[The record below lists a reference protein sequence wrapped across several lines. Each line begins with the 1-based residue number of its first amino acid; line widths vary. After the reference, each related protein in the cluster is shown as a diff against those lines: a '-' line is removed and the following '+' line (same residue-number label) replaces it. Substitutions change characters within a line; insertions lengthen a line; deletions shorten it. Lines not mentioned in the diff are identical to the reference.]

1 MAARASNSGDITEND
16 MKQDTTIVSAG
27 RDPEANHG
35 IVNPPVYHTST
46 IIQESVGEMRRK
58 SDARARGE
66 TVTMYGRVGHPTSL
80 ALEEAMAELEG
91 GYKSFAFPSGLAA
104 IATAMTAYVGTG
116 DHVLITDS
124 AYRPTRSY
132 CDGVLKRMGVE
143 TTYYDPLI
151 GTGITELIQPNTKI
165 VYVEAPGSQ
174 TFEMQDIPAIAEAAH
189 AAGAVVLMDNT
200 WATPLFF
207 RPFDKGVDVSIHAG
221 TKYIVGHSDAMLGI
235 VTTNESAWQPLRAT
249 AQALGQCVGPDDVYL
264 GLRGFRTLS
273 VRLERHMKNGLE
285 MARWLEDRPEV
296 DRVLHPGLPSH
307 PGHDIWK
314 RDFLGASGLFS
325 VVLKDQYDDDGLQ
338 RMIDGYKLFGL
349 GASWG
354 GYESLVIAQK
364 PEQYRTAVQWS
375 GPGMLVRYH
384 IGLEDTEDLKADLDA
399 GFARLKG

>member
-1 MAARASNSGDITEND
+1 
-16 MKQDTTIVSAG
+16 MKRDTIIVSAC
-27 RDPEANHG
+27 RDPEANLG

-58 SDARARGE
+58 SEARARGE
-66 TVTMYGRVGHPTSL
+66 QVTMYGRIGHPTSL

-91 GYKSFAFPSGLAA
+91 GYRCFAFPSGLAA
-104 IATAMTAYVGTG
+104 IAAALTAYVGTG
-116 DHVLITDS
+116 DHVLVSDS

-132 CDGVLKRMGVE
+132 CDTILKRMGIE

-151 GTGITELIQPNTKI
+151 GSGIAELIRPETKI

-189 AAGAVVLMDNT
+189 AAGAVVMMDNT
-200 WATPLFF
+200 WATPLYF
-207 RPFDKGVDVSIHAG
+207 RPFEKGVDVSIHAG
-221 TKYIVGHSDAMLGI
+221 TKYVVGHSDAMLGL
-235 VTTNESAWQPLRAT
+235 VTTTEAAWQPLCAT

-264 GLRGFRTLS
+264 GLRGLRTLS
-273 VRLERHMKNGLE
+273 VRLERHMKNGLDI
-285 MARWLEDRPEV
+285 ARWLEDRPEV

-307 PGHDIWK
+307 PGYEIWK

-325 VVLKDQYDDDGLQ
+325 VVLDEAYGDEGLQ
-338 RMIDGYKLFGL
+338 RMIDGYELFGL

-364 PEQYRTAVQWS
+364 PEQFRTATKWD
-375 GPGMLVRYH
+375 GPGLLVRYH
-384 IGLEDTEDLKADLDA
+384 IGLEDPDDLKADLAA
-399 GFARLKG
+399 GFDRLRG

>member
-1 MAARASNSGDITEND
+1 
-16 MKQDTTIVSAG
+16 
-27 RDPEANHG
+27 
-35 IVNPPVYHTST
+35 
-46 IIQESVGEMRRK
+46 
-58 SDARARGE
+58 
-66 TVTMYGRVGHPTSL
+66 
-80 ALEEAMAELEG
+80 
-91 GYKSFAFPSGLAA
+91 
-104 IATAMTAYVGTG
+104 
-116 DHVLITDS
+116 
-124 AYRPTRSY
+124 
-132 CDGVLKRMGVE
+132 
-143 TTYYDPLI
+143 
-151 GTGITELIQPNTKI
+151 
-165 VYVEAPGSQ
+165 
-174 TFEMQDIPAIAEAAH
+174 
-189 AAGAVVLMDNT
+189 
-200 WATPLFF
+200 
-207 RPFDKGVDVSIHAG
+207 
-221 TKYIVGHSDAMLGI
+221 MLGI

>member
-1 MAARASNSGDITEND
+1 
-16 MKQDTTIVSAG
+16 MKRDTTIVNAG
-27 RDPEANHG
+27 RDPEGNLG

-58 SDARARGE
+58 SEARAMGE
-66 TVTMYGRVGHPTSL
+66 TVTMYGRIGHPTSL

-91 GYKSFAFPSGLAA
+91 GYKAFAFPSGLAA
-104 IATAMTAYVGTG
+104 IATAMTAYVATG

-132 CDGVLKRMGVE
+132 CDTILKRMGIE

-151 GTGITELIQPNTKI
+151 GAGIADLIRPNTKV

-189 AAGAVVLMDNT
+189 AAGAFVLMDNT
-200 WATPLFF
+200 WATPLYF
-207 RPFDKGVDVSIHAG
+207 RPFEKGVDVSIHAG
-221 TKYIVGHSDAMLGI
+221 TKYVVGHSDAMLGI
-235 VTTNESAWQPLRAT
+235 VTTNEAAWQPLRAT

-285 MARWLEDRPEV
+285 IARWLEERPEV

-325 VVLKDQYDDDGLQ
+325 VVLTDSFDDDGLQ
-338 RMIDGYKLFGL
+338 RMIDGYELFGL

-364 PEQYRTAVQWS
+364 PEQFRTAVPWR

-384 IGLEDTEDLKADLDA
+384 IGLEDPEDLKADLAA
-399 GFARLKG
+399 GFERLAG

>member
-1 MAARASNSGDITEND
+1 

-27 RDPEANHG
+27 RDPEANGG

-46 IIQESVGEMRRK
+46 IIQSSVGEMRRK
-58 SDARARGE
+58 SDARAQGE
-66 TVTMYGRVGHPTSL
+66 VVTMYGRIGHPTSL
-80 ALEEAMAELEG
+80 ALEEAMAEIEG
-91 GYKSFAFPSGLAA
+91 GYRCFAFPSGLAA
-104 IATAMTAYVGTG
+104 IACAMTAYVGTG
-116 DHVLITDS
+116 DHVLVSDS

-132 CDGVLKRMGVE
+132 CDGVLKRMGIE

-151 GTGITELIQPNTKI
+151 GAGIADLIRPNTKI

-189 AAGAVVLMDNT
+189 AAGAIVMMDNT
-200 WATPLFF
+200 WASPLYF
-207 RPFDKGVDVSIHAG
+207 RPFEKGVDVSIHAA
-221 TKYIVGHSDAMLGI
+221 TKYIVGHSDAMLGL
-235 VTTNESAWQPLRAT
+235 VTTNEAAWQPLRQT
-249 AQALGQCVGPDDVYL
+249 AQAMGQCVGPDDVYL
-264 GLRGFRTLS
+264 GLRGLRTLS

-285 MARWLEDRPEV
+285 MARWLEVRPEV
-296 DRVLHPGLPSH
+296 DRVLHPGLESH
-307 PGHDIWK
+307 PGHAIWK

-325 VVLKDQYDDDGLQ
+325 IVLKDDFSDEGLQ
-338 RMIDGYKLFGL
+338 RMIDGYRLFGL

-364 PEQYRTAVQWS
+364 PEQFRTATGWS

-384 IGLEDTEDLKADLDA
+384 IGLEDPEDLKADLAD